1 MNWYTHTHFIASSK
15 TGVQAIFQ
23 WTAVDALSVFQKD
36 FDEVTLMGIVCML
49 LGKVNT
55 SVGRIS

>member
-1 MNWYTHTHFIASSK
+1 MNWCTHTHYIASSK

-23 WTAVDALSVFQKD
+23 WNAGDGLSVFQKD
-36 FDEVTLMGIVCML
+36 FDKVTLMAIVCML
-49 LGKVNT
+49 LGKVKT